1 MKLYLHLYNC
11 ILLILIFIT
20 ASSCS
25 TYSKLTTSGK
35 ILLPDENSGIK
46 FHSSGST
53 VKSDLKPES
62 RKSFTISIPKY
73 LANGKGFNPES
84 DIMRRGV
91 DETLKGNY
99 IEAEILFMQVRDSF
113 NDGSV
118 ENNLAVIFELTKRKK
133 EAHIMYI
140 TALIKSPDNLKFR
153 SNLLSFIKHNKFT
166 Q

>member
-1 MKLYLHLYNC
+1 VKRYLHLYNC
-11 ILLILIFIT
+11 ILLFLIFIT

-25 TYSKLTTSGK
+25 TYSELKTSGK

-46 FHSSGST
+46 FHNSGSP
-53 VKSDLKPES
+53 VKPDFKPES

-84 DIMRRGV
+84 DIMRKGV
-91 DETLKGNY
+91 DEALKGNY
-99 IEAEILFMQVRDSF
+99 IEAEILFMQLRDSF

-118 ENNLAVIFELTKRKK
+118 ENNLAVIYELTKRKK
-133 EAHIMYI
+133 EAHIMYT

-153 SNLLSFIKHNKFT
+153 SNLLSFIKQNKFT